1 MMFFMIWKLPGK
13 MQLTFFLPLAITFF
27 QHQLFFITNTFF
39 DFKNEIFHKLVI
51 QTEVWVYDG
60 E

>member
-1 MMFFMIWKLPGK
+1 

-27 QHQLFFITNTFF
+27 QRQLFFITNTFF
-39 DFKNEIFHKLVI
+39 DVKNEIFHKLVI